1 MFTESVSPRLRD
13 LVTLVHDGLQLEY
26 NSLEAD
32 RLVFGERLKAAIAS
46 FTVDYIP
53 HMKEEEEVS
62 GCEWVG
68 VGGWQCEWVGMQV

>member
-53 HMKEEEEVS
+53 HMKEEEEVG
-62 GCEWVG
+62 GCEWV
-68 VGGWQCEWVGMQV
+68 VWVGRCVGMSGWV

>member
-1 MFTESVSPRLRD
+1 M
-13 LVTLVHDGLQLEY
+13 TLVHDGLQLEY

-53 HMKEEEEVS
+53 HMKEEEEVGGCACVS
-62 GCEWVG
+62 GGCACVSGGCACVSGWV
-68 VGGWQCEWVGMQV
+68 CM

>member
-1 MFTESVSPRLRD
+1 M
-13 LVTLVHDGLQLEY
+13 TLVHDGLQLEY

-53 HMKEEEEVS
+53 HMKEEEEVGGCAGVS
-62 GCEWVG
+62 GWVCMCEWVG
-68 VGGWQCEWVGMQV
+68 VHV